1 MSNEVDALD
10 KMFSEMIEKFPD
22 AKRNLVKNSGQK
34 LFNKVKEN
42 IDKNVNVRKGNLK
55 KGVTLVNGSGGG
67 YSAVKPNWKIA
78 HHTGLVENGHRIVK
92 GKKKTNQNVFGF
104 VPGKHMYRN
113 AGIELVEELEQDAEN
128 TLKKLVG
135 DTFG

>member
-1 MSNEVDALD
+1 MSNEIDALD
-10 KMFSEMIEKFPD
+10 KMFSEMIEKFPA
-22 AKRNLVKNSGQK
+22 AKKTLVKNSGKK
-34 LFNKVKEN
+34 LFNKVKDN
-42 IDKNVNVRKGNLK
+42 IDKTVNKGTGNLK
-55 KGVTLVNGSGGG
+55 DGVTLVEGSGGG

-113 AGIELVEELEQDAEN
+113 AGLELIEELEHDSEE